1 MMYLISYIILYPII
15 MLMSRLPFWVIYCI
29 SDILYF
35 FTYYIIGYRKKV
47 VFDNL
52 RLVFPEKSEKEITK
66 IAKDSYL
73 HFGDIL
79 METIKAFSMSDRE
92 FAKRYRFLNLDIFEA
107 QFKKNKSVAM
117 IGSHYGNWEWFIHVA
132 QYTSHT
138 IYGTYNTIMN
148 PYFDELIRK
157 SRERFGGVL
166 VPTNETIPTI
176 IQNTENQ
183 KLSIYGLLSDQSP
196 MVQKAIYWN
205 KFMGVKVPIHTGAE
219 VLAKKYNLAVVYF
232 SVEQIKR
239 GYYEITLKT
248 LADDPSTFKNY
259 EITDQFL
266 KLVEEQIKRKPSLYF
281 WTHRRWKHKDKAPLN

>member
-1 MMYLISYIILYPII
+1 